1 MCTRSRFRSGDSGAV
16 ARGELGLVVS
26 AGFPP
31 YRSGVKPGTAD
42 RKWTLEDLEAM
53 PEDGYLYEL
62 HRGLLL
68 SEPAP
73 GSLHGIVSARI
84 AYRLEE
90 HARGHGR
97 GLVMTNDSGFVLER
111 SPDTVRGPDVAYV
124 ARERFARQADPVR
137 AFHGPP
143 DLAVEVRSPSNTARG
158 IAEKVTDYLDAGTS
172 EVWVVDPGART
183 VTTHAAGREPIDH
196 VEDALLRSER
206 VLPGF
211 ELRIAELFEI

>member
-1 MCTRSRFRSGDSGAV
+1 
-16 ARGELGLVVS
+16 
-26 AGFPP
+26 
-31 YRSGVKPGTAD
+31 
-42 RKWTLEDLEAM
+42 M
-53 PEDGYLYEL
+53 PEDGYRYEL
-62 HRGLLL
+62 HRGMLL

-73 GSLHGIVSARI
+73 GSLHGIVAARV

-90 HARGHGR
+90 YARRHGS
-97 GLVMTNDSGFVLER
+97 GLVMSNDSGFVLER

-158 IAEKVTDYLDAGTS
+158 IAEKVDDYLGAGAS
-172 EVWVVDPGART
+172 EVWVVDPEARM
-183 VTTHAAGREPIDH
+183 VTTHAAGREPIH
-196 VEDALLRSER
+196 YRTDALLRSER

-211 ELRIAELFEI
+211 ELRVEELFEI